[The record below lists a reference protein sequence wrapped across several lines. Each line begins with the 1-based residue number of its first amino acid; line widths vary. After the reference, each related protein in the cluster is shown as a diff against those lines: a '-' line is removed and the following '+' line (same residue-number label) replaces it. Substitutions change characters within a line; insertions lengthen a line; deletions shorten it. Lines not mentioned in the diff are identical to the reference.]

1 MRLEVAPEIFEMF
14 PGYVRHVLHV
24 READNTRVCED
35 LATMLAEVQAAV
47 RADESFADPKAHPRL
62 ASWRAAFER
71 FGVNPNQCP
80 PSIANLIKRVRG
92 GKDLPYINT
101 LVCIFNVVSLTHVLP
116 AGGDDLDKVKGD
128 VRLGLAKG
136 GEVYTPLGSPEKTEN
151 PRPGEAILYDT
162 GGGDVFCRAWCWKNG
177 DKSRIEEATKN
188 VAINIDAL
196 PPVTPEE
203 GLRAAEE
210 TAAQVRRFCGAE
222 VEIYRLSKENP
233 SVEV

>member
-24 READNTRVCED
+24 RGADNAQACGE
-35 LATMLAEVQAAV
+35 LAAMLVQAQNAV
-47 RADESFADPKAHPRL
+47 CADESFVDLKSHPRI

-136 GEVYTPLGSPEKTEN
+136 DEVYTPLGSPEKTEN
-151 PRPGEAILYDT
+151 PKLGEAILYDT
-162 GGGDVFCRAWCWKNG
+162 GSGDVFCRAWCWKNG
-177 DKSRIEEATKN
+177 DKSRIEETTKN

-210 TAAQVRRFCGAE
+210 TADLVRRFCGAE
-222 VEIYRLSKENP
+222 VEIYRLSAERNF
-233 SVEV
+233 VEV